1 MTDEVTRWLTTST
14 VRAEAAPHQ
23 LAGLLQAIAGA
34 RHEDLSRN
42 DPAAD
47 RVADRQAAV
56 LILIATEGQDGPDV
70 LLQQRAS
77 GLNAHAGEVSYPGGA
92 RECGDAGPVETAL
105 REATEETGLDP
116 AGVDPLALLPRVHIP
131 PSRFD
136 VTGVLAHWREPCAVK
151 AIDPAETARVMRIP
165 VSTLADPANRLI
177 VSTDF
182 GWRGPAF
189 LIAGAV
195 VWGFTGET
203 LAAVLRFG
211 GWERPWI
218 ATTPV
223 GLNRA
228 WQLAS

>member
-1 MTDEVTRWLTTST
+1 MTDEVTRWLTTSS
-14 VRAEAAPHQ
+14 VRPDAVPHQ
-23 LAGLLQAIAGA
+23 LAALLQAIPGA
-34 RHEDLSRN
+34 RQEELSRN
-42 DPAAD
+42 DPAAHM
-47 RVADRQAAV
+47 VAERQAAV
-56 LILIATEGQDGPDV
+56 LILIATDCQDGPDV

-92 RECGDAGPVETAL
+92 RERGDAGPVETAL

-116 AGVDPLALLPRVHIP
+116 AGVDPLALLPRLHIP

-136 VTGVLAHWREPCAVK
+136 VTGVLAHWRNPSPVD
-151 AIDPAETARVMRIP
+151 AIDPAETARVMRIR

-189 LIAGAV
+189 LIPGAV
-195 VWGFTGET
+195 VWGYTGET
-203 LAAVLRFG
+203 LAAVLRLG
-211 GWERPWI
+211 RWERPWTP
-218 ATTPV
+218 TTPV
-223 GLNRA
+223 DLNQA